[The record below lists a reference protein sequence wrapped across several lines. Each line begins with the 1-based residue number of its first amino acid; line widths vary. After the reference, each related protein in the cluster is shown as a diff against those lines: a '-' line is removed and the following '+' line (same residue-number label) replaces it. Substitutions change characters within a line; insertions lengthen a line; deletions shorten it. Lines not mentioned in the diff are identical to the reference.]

1 MAILRSSDG
10 KFYDVADDQLEDKM
24 IPAEQIKERLDEV
37 GVGPAP
43 GPVGPG
49 PEMTVPGTGGQVVIQ
64 IYTSGAEA
72 GGYGPAPEGEAEG
85 VCRNCGVDIFPPPL
99 PVFGLALEEK
109 NRPRASD
116 HGQRNQ
122 QRGLRDELPGV
133 VLDPIADRV
142 CDHVCYFLRS
152 VPIPAIG
159 GGRVPLVFH
168 LHCAYGKDY
177 DVEKKVQK
185 KGKPAGQQVPRHCH
199 GQFDKL

>member
-85 VCRNCGVDIFPPPL
+85 DVEAHGWCWRRNYFCNHWRRNCW
-99 PVFGLALEEK
+99 
-109 NRPRASD
+109 
-116 HGQRNQ
+116 RN
-122 QRGLRDELPGV
+122 
-133 VLDPIADRV
+133 
-142 CDHVCYFLRS
+142 HYY
-152 VPIPAIG
+152 
-159 GGRVPLVFH
+159 H
-168 LHCAYGKDY
+168 
-177 DVEKKVQK
+177 
-185 KGKPAGQQVPRHCH
+185 
-199 GQFDKL
+199 